1 MILLDCGNSQVK
13 AQYHHGGRLQASF
26 SCAYRV
32 GDWNARLTHWFDD
45 LACAGVYLCS
55 VLDPARQAQLDSCLA
70 ARFGAAVTRFRS
82 EAQALGVTNGY
93 REPGRLGADRW
104 MALLAAAAMVQTDCI
119 VIDAGSAITVDLLR
133 ADGQHLGGAILPG
146 FNTSN
151 DSFRRIFG
159 HIDFDHPEIAET
171 TLPGCS
177 TEAAIQIDYGHHS
190 IDTLPALVNR
200 WIPLLDENPALLLAG
215 GDAPRVQGLIE
226 RPARIVPDLVFR
238 GMRRLTER

>member
-1 MILLDCGNSQVK
+1 MILLDCGNSQIK
-13 AQYHHGGRLQASF
+13 AQHHHRGRLQASF

-32 GDWNARLTHWFDD
+32 GDWNARLARWLDG
-45 LACAGVYLCS
+45 LLCARAYLCS

-70 ARFGAAVTRFRS
+70 ARFGAEVTRFS
-82 EAQALGVTNGY
+82 STAQALGVINGY
-93 REPGRLGADRW
+93 REPGRLGVDRW
-104 MALLAAAAMVQTDCI
+104 MALLAAGAMVKTDCM

-133 ADGQHLGGAILPG
+133 ADGHHLGGAILPG

-151 DSFRRIFG
+151 DSFRRIFS

-171 TLPGCS
+171 MLPGCS

-190 IDTLPALVNR
+190 IETLPALVNR
-200 WIPLLDENPALLLAG
+200 WIPLLDENPGLLLAG
-215 GDAPRVQGLIE
+215 GDAPRVQAALE

-238 GMRRLTER
+238 GMRRLIER